1 MNIFAPNT
9 FSARAAIYTIGVSPR
24 QSAAQVGAQS
34 SGSAH
39 QVTGI
44 AIDRDEAE
52 RLAVILKALSDPT
65 RLQLLA
71 MIEASPNGE
80 ACVNDL
86 TEPLELSQPTIS
98 HHLKILATAGI
109 LARDKRGLWSWYSI
123 VPEQLQTLRALLPGP
138 TFLR

>member
-1 MNIFAPNT
+1 MRVDAPGNDN
-9 FSARAAIYTIGVSPR
+9 
-24 QSAAQVGAQS
+24 
-34 SGSAH
+34 AH
-39 QVTGI
+39 QVAGV

-71 MIEASPNGE
+71 MIESSRDGE
-80 ACVNDL
+80 ACVLDL

-98 HHLKILATAGI
+98 HHLKILVTAGI
-109 LARDKRGLWSWYSI
+109 LAREKRGLWSWYSI

>member
-1 MNIFAPNT
+1 MSTRRGAE
-9 FSARAAIYTIGVSPR
+9 R
-24 QSAAQVGAQS
+24 VGAPS
-34 SGSAH
+34 SGDSH
-39 QVTGI
+39 QVTGV
-44 AIDRDEAE
+44 AIGRDEAE
-52 RLAVILKALSDPT
+52 RLAVVLKALSDPT

-71 MIEASPNGE
+71 MIEASPDGE

-98 HHLKILATAGI
+98 HHLKILVTAGI

-123 VPEQLQTLRALLPGP
+123 VPDQLQTLRALLPGP

>member
-1 MNIFAPNT
+1 M
-9 FSARAAIYTIGVSPR
+9 VSPR
-24 QSAAQVGAQS
+24 QSAARVGAPS
-34 SGSAH
+34 NDSAH
-39 QVTGI
+39 QVTGV

-52 RLAVILKALSDPT
+52 RLAVVLKALSDPT

-98 HHLKILATAGI
+98 HHLKILVTAGI

-123 VPEQLQTLRALLPGP
+123 VPEQLQTLHALLPGP